1 MTKHNRKD
9 RGASLSVASNAILI
23 ILKLVAGVLSGSISV
38 ISEAIHSSIDLVVSI
53 VAFLSVKISSRP
65 ADELHPYGYG
75 KIENISGLIEGS
87 LVLVASIIIILEAI
101 RRIFV
106 PTPIQNGEIAIIVML
121 VAAFVNFVVSRILHK
136 VGTEEDSMALKADAV
151 HLKTDVYTSLGVGL
165 GIILIKLTGIHIL
178 DPIIAIIVACLIIR
192 EALEVIEENF
202 GEIIDKRLDD
212 EEEEEIKSI
221 IEGYK
226 NYFIDYHKLKTRK
239 SGDMKHVDFHIRV
252 NPEMTV
258 KEAHDIIG
266 HIKKEMSE
274 KLENVRV
281 TVHIDPAQTL

>member
-9 RGASLSVASNAILI
+9 KVASLSVASNAILI

-38 ISEAIHSSIDLVVSI
+38 ISEAIHSSIDLVASM
-53 VAFLSVKISSRP
+53 VAFISVKISSRP

-106 PTPIQNGEIAIIVML
+106 PAPIQNGEIAIIVML

-151 HLKTDVYTSLGVGL
+151 HLKTDVYTSLGVGV

-221 IEGYK
+221 IEEYK

-266 HIKKEMSE
+266 NIKKEMSE

>member
-9 RGASLSVASNAILI
+9 RVASLSVASNAILI

-38 ISEAIHSSIDLVVSI
+38 ISEAIHSSIDLVASI

>member
-9 RGASLSVASNAILI
+9 RVASLSVASNAILI

-38 ISEAIHSSIDLVVSI
+38 ISEAIHSSIDLVASI

-151 HLKTDVYTSLGVGL
+151 HLKTDVYISLGVGL

>member
-9 RGASLSVASNAILI
+9 RVASLSVASNAILI

-38 ISEAIHSSIDLVVSI
+38 ISEAIHSSIDLVASI

-221 IEGYK
+221 IEEYK

-266 HIKKEMSE
+266 NIKKEMSE

>member
-9 RGASLSVASNAILI
+9 RVASLSVASNAILI

>member
-9 RGASLSVASNAILI
+9 RVASLSVASNAILI

-38 ISEAIHSSIDLVVSI
+38 ISEAIHSSIDLVASI

-221 IEGYK
+221 IEEYK

>member
-9 RGASLSVASNAILI
+9 RVASWSVASNAILI